1 MLNSSWKQ
9 ILVFVLMETD
19 RLTQV
24 IEEETAKEL
33 LELRSGVI
41 DEVVTDE
48 VYVTVMVW

>member
-1 MLNSSWKQ
+1 M
-9 ILVFVLMETD
+9 
-19 RLTQV
+19 

-48 VYVTVMVW
+48 VYVTVCYGGGDGYWFYRCHGFCRCD